1 MNCGNIILALLSA
14 HLLLA
19 QDHPISS
26 LPYTPSLDI
35 PSMDLSV
42 APCENFFRYA
52 CAGWSAKKPCPPD
65 QASWNVYAK
74 LAQDNQMLLWGI
86 LEEAAKPT
94 AGRSAAQ
101 RQIGDYF
108 AACMNEQGVEKAG
121 VAPLRPELDQIAALR
136 SAGDLAGFVAR
147 QHLDSET
154 SMLFGFGSNQD
165 FADASRVIAFASAGG
180 LGLPDR
186 DYYVK
191 TDAKSEEIRQKY
203 VQHVQAMVQLLGEG
217 PDLAKANASTVMEIE
232 TARAKA
238 SLTRV
243 EKRDPYKLFHKLTRK
258 ELEALTP
265 SF

>member
-42 APCENFFRYA
+42 APCENFYRYA
-52 CAGWSAKKPCPPD
+52 CGGWIAKNPIPPD

-74 LAQDNQMLLWGI
+74 LAQDNQMFLWGI

-108 AACMNEQGVEKAG
+108 AACINEQAVEKAG

-136 SAGDLAGFVAR
+136 SAGGLAGFVAR
-147 QHLDSET
+147 QHLASET
-154 SMLFGFGSNQD
+154 SMLFRFGSHQD
-165 FADASRVIAFASAGG
+165 FAVASRLIPFASPRG
-180 LGLPDR
+180 LCRPPRHHYL
-186 DYYVK
+186 K
-191 TDAKSEEIRQKY
+191 THAQS
-203 VQHVQAMVQLLGEG
+203 
-217 PDLAKANASTVMEIE
+217 
-232 TARAKA
+232 
-238 SLTRV
+238 
-243 EKRDPYKLFHKLTRK
+243 
-258 ELEALTP
+258 
-265 SF
+265 